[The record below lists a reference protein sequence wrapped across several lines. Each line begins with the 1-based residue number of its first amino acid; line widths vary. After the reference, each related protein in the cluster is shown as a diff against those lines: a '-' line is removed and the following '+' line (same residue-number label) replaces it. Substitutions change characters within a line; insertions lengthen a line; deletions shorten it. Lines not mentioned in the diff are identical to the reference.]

1 MKKILTFI
9 IIIAMTLSL
18 GVPAFAAAPATVT
31 VASPAAAVNPGSTV
45 DVAVTIANNPGMD
58 VMKLKFSYDTAAL
71 TLKDMVLG
79 SVMTGT
85 FTPNLDKAVA
95 LLEAAG
101 TTNATGN
108 GTLVTLKFEVKS
120 TATAGNY
127 TIDFLVADAVNRD
140 EERVALTTQAG
151 TVSVTVPVTT
161 YTVKFNANGG
171 TGTMADVTGVPAG
184 AYTLP
189 ANGFTAPAG
198 KQFKGWSTGA
208 SGAVIEGTTYN
219 VTGDVTLYAIWE
231 DKPHT
236 HTYST
241 AWSTDETNHWHE
253 CTCGDKK
260 DVAAHTPGA
269 AATET
274 TPQTCTICGYVIK
287 AALGHT
293 HNFNQKNT
301 SETYLKSAA
310 TCTKKA
316 VYYYS
321 CTCGE
326 KGTETFESGETAPHS
341 YSTEWSSD
349 ETNHWHKCANCD
361 AVADK
366 AAHRYDNACDTTCND
381 CGKTREITHSYGE
394 AWSSDETNH
403 WHECSVCHAK
413 KDEAAHIPGAE
424 ATETTAQTCTVCG
437 YVIKAALGHTHN
449 FNQKNTS
456 ETYLKSAA
464 TCTKKAVYYYSC
476 TCGEKGTET
485 FESGETA
492 PHSYSTEWSSDETN
506 HWHKCANCDAV
517 ADKAAHRYDNACD
530 TTCNDC
536 GKTREITHSYSEVWS
551 SDETNHWH
559 ECSVCHTKKDEA
571 AHIYDNACDKDCN
584 ICGQTREVTHSYS
597 EVWSYDETNHWHECS
612 VCHTKK
618 DETPHT
624 YDNAC
629 DTTCNDCGKTRE
641 ITHSY
646 SEVWSND
653 ETNHWHECSVCHTK
667 KDEAAHI
674 PGAEATETTAQ
685 TCTVCGYVIK
695 APLGHTHRPTIVRR
709 VEPTCEKAGNIEHY
723 KCSCGK
729 LYYDAAATKEIT
741 NAAKIILS
749 ATGHA
754 RGGDWKYSEI
764 YHWHECAVCGE
775 RMDTAF
781 HRAGAEATET
791 TPQTCAVCGYV
802 IKEALGHTHSF
813 TEKNTDAKYL
823 KSAATCKASA
833 EYYYSCS
840 CGEKGTETFKSGEK
854 LAHNFKTEWS
864 SNGEKHWHEC
874 SLCGEKNKESSHR
887 FEWKT
892 DKAATATE
900 AGSKHEECTVCGYKK
915 TAIAIDKLAPS
926 IIDGRNAKWN
936 KGGENNLTFKSDAVF
951 SDFVEVLVDGK
962 TITAENYEKR
972 EGSII
977 IELKASYLE
986 TLAEGEHTLTI
997 RSASGGAT
1005 TKFTV
1010 EAEIVSPPTSS
1021 TSVWVWIIIAVVAL
1035 GVGATIVV
1043 FVIRKRKMA

>member
-31 VASPAAAVNPGSTV
+31 VASPTAAVTPGSTV
-45 DVAVTIANNPGMD
+45 DVAVTIADNPGMD
-58 VMKLKFSYDTAAL
+58 VMKLKFSYDTTAL
-71 TLKDMVLG
+71 TLKDMTLG

-120 TATAGNY
+120 TAAAGNY
-127 TIDFLVADAVNRD
+127 TIGFLVADAVNRD
-140 EERVALTTQAG
+140 EVRVALTTQAG

-381 CGKTREITHSYGE
+381 CGKTRETSHSFGKEWY
-394 AWSSDETNH
+394 
-403 WHECSVCHAK
+403 
-413 KDEAAHIPGAE
+413 
-424 ATETTAQTCTVCG
+424 
-437 YVIKAALGHTHN
+437 
-449 FNQKNTS
+449 KNS
-456 ETYLKSAA
+456 EK
-464 TCTKKAVYYYSC
+464 
-476 TCGEKGTET
+476 
-485 FESGETA
+485 
-492 PHSYSTEWSSDETN
+492 
-506 HWHKCANCDAV
+506 
-517 ADKAAHRYDNACD
+517 
-530 TTCNDC
+530 
-536 GKTREITHSYSEVWS
+536 
-551 SDETNHWH
+551 HWH

-749 ATGHA
+749 ATGHT
-754 RGGDWKYSEI
+754 RGGDWKSSEI

-802 IKEALGHTHSF
+802 MKEALGHTHSF

-823 KSAATCKASA
+823 KSAATCSASA

-900 AGSKHEECTVCGYKK
+900 AGSKHEECTVCGFKK
-915 TAIAIDKLAPS
+915 NAVKIEPTGASTTTPAQTTTGGTTETPEESGNTWILIAVA
-926 IIDGRNAKWN
+926 G
-936 KGGENNLTFKSDAVF
+936 V
-951 SDFVEVLVDGK
+951 VVLG
-962 TITAENYEKR
+962 
-972 EGSII
+972 
-977 IELKASYLE
+977 
-986 TLAEGEHTLTI
+986 
-997 RSASGGAT
+997 GGA
-1005 TKFTV
+1005 
-1010 EAEIVSPPTSS
+1010 A
-1021 TSVWVWIIIAVVAL
+1021 AMVVA
-1035 GVGATIVV
+1035 V
-1043 FVIRKRKMA
+1043 KKKKEN

>member
-31 VASPAAAVNPGSTV
+31 VASPTAAVTPGSTV
-45 DVAVTIANNPGMD
+45 NVAVTIANNPGMD
-58 VMKLKFSYDTAAL
+58 VMKLKFSYDTTAL
-71 TLKDMVLG
+71 TLKDMKLG

-85 FTPNLDKAVA
+85 FTQNLDKAVA

-120 TATAGNY
+120 TAAAGNY
-127 TIDFLVADAVNRD
+127 TIGFLVADAVNRD
-140 EERVALTTQAG
+140 EVRVALTTQAG

-349 ETNHWHKCANCD
+349 KTNHWHKCANCD

-492 PHSYSTEWSSDETN
+492 PHSYSTEWSSDKTN

>member
-18 GVPAFAAAPATVT
+18 GVPAFAATPATVT

-45 DVAVTIANNPGMD
+45 DVAVTIADNPGMD

-71 TLKDMVLG
+71 TLKDIELG
-79 SVMTGT
+79 NVMTGT
-85 FTPNLDKAVA
+85 FTKNLDKAVA
-95 LLEAAG
+95 LLEAAS

-120 TATAGNY
+120 TAAAGNY
-127 TIDFLVADAVNRD
+127 TIGFLVADAVNRD
-140 EERVALTTQAG
+140 EVRVALTTQAG
-151 TVSVTVPVTT
+151 TVSVKIPVTT
-161 YTVKFNANGG
+161 YTVRFNANGG

-208 SGAVIEGTTYN
+208 TGAVIAGTTYN

-381 CGKTREITHSYGE
+381 CGKTREITHSYSE
-394 AWSSDETNH
+394 VWSSDETNH
-403 WHECSVCHAK
+403 WHECTCGDK
-413 KDEAAHIPGAE
+413 KDVAAHTPGAA
-424 ATETTAQTCTVCG
+424 ATETTPQTCTICG

-536 GKTREITHSYSEVWS
+536 GKTRETSHSFGKEWYKNSEK
-551 SDETNHWH
+551 HWH

>member
-31 VASPAAAVNPGSTV
+31 VASPTAAVTPGSTV
-45 DVAVTIANNPGMD
+45 NVAVTIANNPGMD
-58 VMKLKFSYDTAAL
+58 VMKLKFSYDTTAL
-71 TLKDMVLG
+71 TLKDMKLG

-85 FTPNLDKAVA
+85 FTQNLDKAVA

-120 TATAGNY
+120 TAAAGNY
-127 TIDFLVADAVNRD
+127 TIGFLVADAVNRD
-140 EERVALTTQAG
+140 EVRVALTTQAG

-349 ETNHWHKCANCD
+349 K
-361 AVADK
+361 
-366 AAHRYDNACDTTCND
+366 
-381 CGKTREITHSYGE
+381 
-394 AWSSDETNH
+394 
-403 WHECSVCHAK
+403 
-413 KDEAAHIPGAE
+413 
-424 ATETTAQTCTVCG
+424 
-437 YVIKAALGHTHN
+437 
-449 FNQKNTS
+449 
-456 ETYLKSAA
+456 
-464 TCTKKAVYYYSC
+464 
-476 TCGEKGTET
+476 
-485 FESGETA
+485 
-492 PHSYSTEWSSDETN
+492 TN

-951 SDFVEVLVDGK
+951 SDFVEVLVVGK

>member
-18 GVPAFAAAPATVT
+18 GVPAFAATPATVT

-45 DVAVTIANNPGMD
+45 DVAVTIADNPGMD

-71 TLKDMVLG
+71 TLKDIELG

-85 FTPNLDKAVA
+85 FTKNLDKAVA

-127 TIDFLVADAVNRD
+127 TIGFLVADAVNRN

-151 TVSVTVPVTT
+151 TVSVVVPVTT
-161 YTVKFNANGG
+161 YTVRFNANGG

-274 TPQTCTICGYVIK
+274 TPQTCTI
-287 AALGHT
+287 
-293 HNFNQKNT
+293 
-301 SETYLKSAA
+301 
-310 TCTKKA
+310 
-316 VYYYS
+316 
-321 CTCGE
+321 
-326 KGTETFESGETAPHS
+326 
-341 YSTEWSSD
+341 
-349 ETNHWHKCANCD
+349 
-361 AVADK
+361 
-366 AAHRYDNACDTTCND
+366 
-381 CGKTREITHSYGE
+381 
-394 AWSSDETNH
+394 
-403 WHECSVCHAK
+403 
-413 KDEAAHIPGAE
+413 
-424 ATETTAQTCTVCG
+424 CG

-986 TLAEGEHTLTI
+986 TLAEGEHTLII
-997 RSASGGAT
+997 RSASGDAT

-1010 EAEIVSPPTSS
+1010 EAEIVSPPTGS
-1021 TSVWVWIIIAVVAL
+1021 TNVWVWIVVGVVAL
-1035 GVGATIVV
+1035 GACAAVVV
-1043 FVIRKRKMA
+1043 FIIRKRKKG

>member
-18 GVPAFAAAPATVT
+18 GVPAFAATPATVT

-231 DKPHT
+231 NIPVT
-236 HTYST
+236 TYTVSFNANGGTGAMADVTGVAAGEYTLPANGFT
-241 AWSTDETNHWHE
+241 APSCKKFKGWATSENGEVIATATYNVTGNVTFYAIWEDDPAAHNYGTEWYKNSEKHWHE
-253 CTCGDKK
+253 CAVCHTKK
-260 DVAAHTPGA
+260 D
-269 AATET
+269 E
-274 TPQTCTICGYVIK
+274 
-287 AALGHT
+287 
-293 HNFNQKNT
+293 
-301 SETYLKSAA
+301 
-310 TCTKKA
+310 
-316 VYYYS
+316 
-321 CTCGE
+321 
-326 KGTETFESGETAPHS
+326 APH
-341 YSTEWSSD
+341 
-349 ETNHWHKCANCD
+349 
-361 AVADK
+361 V
-366 AAHRYDNACDTTCND
+366 YDNDCDTTCNV
-381 CGKTREITHSYGE
+381 CGAVREITHSYGE

-403 WHECSVCHAK
+403 WHECSVCHTK
-413 KDEAAHIPGAE
+413 KDEAP
-424 ATETTAQTCTVCG
+424 
-437 YVIKAALGHTHN
+437 HT
-449 FNQKNTS
+449 
-456 ETYLKSAA
+456 
-464 TCTKKAVYYYSC
+464 
-476 TCGEKGTET
+476 
-485 FESGETA
+485 
-492 PHSYSTEWSSDETN
+492 
-506 HWHKCANCDAV
+506 
-517 ADKAAHRYDNACD
+517 YDNDCD
-530 TTCNDC
+530 TTCNVC
-536 GKTREITHSYSEVWS
+536 GKTREITHSYG
-551 SDETNHWH
+551 
-559 ECSVCHTKKDEA
+559 EA
-571 AHIYDNACDKDCN
+571 
-584 ICGQTREVTHSYS
+584 
-597 EVWSYDETNHWHECS
+597 
-612 VCHTKK
+612 
-618 DETPHT
+618 
-624 YDNAC
+624 
-629 DTTCNDCGKTRE
+629 
-641 ITHSY
+641 
-646 SEVWSND
+646 WSND
-653 ETNHWHECSVCHTK
+653 ETNHWHECSVCHTR
-667 KDEAAHI
+667 KDEAAHT

-685 TCTVCGYVIK
+685 VCTVCGYVIK
-695 APLGHTHRPTIVRR
+695 APLGHTHRPTIVKR

-749 ATGHA
+749 ATGHT
-754 RGGDWKYSEI
+754 RGGDWKSSEI

-823 KSAATCKASA
+823 KSAATCSASA

-874 SLCGEKNKESSHR
+874 SLCGEKKEESSHS
-887 FEWKT
+887 FEWKI

-900 AGSKHEECTVCGYKK
+900 AGSKHEECTVCGFKK
-915 TAIAIDKLAPS
+915 
-926 IIDGRNAKWN
+926 
-936 KGGENNLTFKSDAVF
+936 DAVTIEPTGTTTTTPAQTTTGGTTETPEK
-951 SDFVEVLVDGK
+951 SGNAWILIAVAGVVVLG
-962 TITAENYEKR
+962 
-972 EGSII
+972 
-977 IELKASYLE
+977 
-986 TLAEGEHTLTI
+986 
-997 RSASGGAT
+997 GGA
-1005 TKFTV
+1005 
-1010 EAEIVSPPTSS
+1010 AA
-1021 TSVWVWIIIAVVAL
+1021 AVVA
-1035 GVGATIVV
+1035 V
-1043 FVIRKRKMA
+1043 KKKKEN

>member
-18 GVPAFAAAPATVT
+18 GVPAFAATPATVT

-101 TTNATGN
+101 MTNATGN

-231 DKPHT
+231 NIPVT
-236 HTYST
+236 TYTVSFNANGGTGAMADVTGVAAGEYTLPANGFT
-241 AWSTDETNHWHE
+241 APSCKKFKGWATSENGEVIATATYNVTGNVTFYAIWEDDPAAHNYGTEWYKNSEKHWHE
-253 CTCGDKK
+253 CAVCHTKK
-260 DVAAHTPGA
+260 D
-269 AATET
+269 E
-274 TPQTCTICGYVIK
+274 
-287 AALGHT
+287 
-293 HNFNQKNT
+293 
-301 SETYLKSAA
+301 
-310 TCTKKA
+310 
-316 VYYYS
+316 
-321 CTCGE
+321 
-326 KGTETFESGETAPHS
+326 APH
-341 YSTEWSSD
+341 
-349 ETNHWHKCANCD
+349 
-361 AVADK
+361 V
-366 AAHRYDNACDTTCND
+366 YDNDCDTTCNV
-381 CGKTREITHSYGE
+381 CGAVREITHSYGE

-403 WHECSVCHAK
+403 WHECSVCHTK
-413 KDEAAHIPGAE
+413 KDEAP
-424 ATETTAQTCTVCG
+424 
-437 YVIKAALGHTHN
+437 HT
-449 FNQKNTS
+449 
-456 ETYLKSAA
+456 
-464 TCTKKAVYYYSC
+464 
-476 TCGEKGTET
+476 
-485 FESGETA
+485 
-492 PHSYSTEWSSDETN
+492 
-506 HWHKCANCDAV
+506 
-517 ADKAAHRYDNACD
+517 YDNDCD
-530 TTCNDC
+530 TTCNVC
-536 GKTREITHSYSEVWS
+536 GKTREITHSYG
-551 SDETNHWH
+551 
-559 ECSVCHTKKDEA
+559 EA
-571 AHIYDNACDKDCN
+571 
-584 ICGQTREVTHSYS
+584 
-597 EVWSYDETNHWHECS
+597 
-612 VCHTKK
+612 
-618 DETPHT
+618 
-624 YDNAC
+624 
-629 DTTCNDCGKTRE
+629 
-641 ITHSY
+641 
-646 SEVWSND
+646 WSND
-653 ETNHWHECSVCHTK
+653 ETNHWHECSVCHTR
-667 KDEAAHI
+667 KDEAAHTL
-674 PGAEATETTAQ
+674 GAEATETTAQ
-685 TCTVCGYVIK
+685 VCTVCGYVIK
-695 APLGHTHRPTIVRR
+695 APLGHTHRPTIVKR

-749 ATGHA
+749 ATGHT
-754 RGGDWKYSEI
+754 RGGDWKSSEI
-764 YHWHECAVCGE
+764 YHWHECTVCGE

-823 KSAATCKASA
+823 KSAATCSASA

-874 SLCGEKNKESSHR
+874 SLCGEKKEESSHS
-887 FEWKT
+887 FEWKI

-900 AGSKHEECTVCGYKK
+900 AGSKHEECTVCGFKK
-915 TAIAIDKLAPS
+915 
-926 IIDGRNAKWN
+926 
-936 KGGENNLTFKSDAVF
+936 DAVTIEPTGTTTTTPAQTTTGGTTETPEK
-951 SDFVEVLVDGK
+951 SGNAWILIAVAGVVVLG
-962 TITAENYEKR
+962 
-972 EGSII
+972 
-977 IELKASYLE
+977 
-986 TLAEGEHTLTI
+986 
-997 RSASGGAT
+997 GGA
-1005 TKFTV
+1005 
-1010 EAEIVSPPTSS
+1010 AA
-1021 TSVWVWIIIAVVAL
+1021 AVVA
-1035 GVGATIVV
+1035 V
-1043 FVIRKRKMA
+1043 KKKKEN

>member
-18 GVPAFAAAPATVT
+18 GVPAFAATPATVT

-45 DVAVTIANNPGMD
+45 DVTVTIADNPGMD

-71 TLKDMVLG
+71 TLKDIELG

-85 FTPNLDKAVA
+85 FTKNLDKAVA

-127 TIDFLVADAVNRD
+127 TIGFLVADAVNRN

-151 TVSVTVPVTT
+151 TVSVAVPVTT

-198 KQFKGWSTGA
+198 KQFKGWSTDA

-231 DKPHT
+231 NKPHT

-241 AWSTDETNHWHE
+241 EWSTDSANHWHE

-260 DVAAHTPGA
+260 DLAPHVDANNDHNCDVCGWKMSDHTGGTATCKEKATCTICGQKYGNLAAHNYKTEWSTDETNHWHECSVCGDKKDEAAHIPGA

-326 KGTETFESGETAPHS
+326 KGTETFESGDLAAHN
-341 YSTEWSSD
+341 YKTEWS
-349 ETNHWHKCANCD
+349 
-361 AVADK
+361 
-366 AAHRYDNACDTTCND
+366 YDSA
-381 CGKTREITHSYGE
+381 
-394 AWSSDETNH
+394 NH
-403 WHECSVCHAK
+403 WHECSVCGDK
-413 KDEAAHIPGAE
+413 KDEAAHTDANNDHNCDICGKKMSDHTGGTKTCKDKATCTICGQKYGDLAAHNYKTEWSKDSTKHWHECSVCGNKKDEAAHTPGAA
-424 ATETTAQTCTVCG
+424 ATETTPQTCMTCG
-437 YVIKAALGHTHN
+437 YVIKEATGHVHSYTE
-449 FNQKNTS
+449 KNTDAK
-456 ETYLKSAA
+456 YLKSAA

-485 FESGETA
+485 FESGET
-492 PHSYSTEWSSDETN
+492 
-506 HWHKCANCDAV
+506 
-517 ADKAAHRYDNACD
+517 
-530 TTCNDC
+530 
-536 GKTREITHSYSEVWS
+536 
-551 SDETNHWH
+551 
-559 ECSVCHTKKDEA
+559 
-571 AHIYDNACDKDCN
+571 
-584 ICGQTREVTHSYS
+584 
-597 EVWSYDETNHWHECS
+597 
-612 VCHTKK
+612 
-618 DETPHT
+618 
-624 YDNAC
+624 
-629 DTTCNDCGKTRE
+629 
-641 ITHSY
+641 
-646 SEVWSND
+646 
-653 ETNHWHECSVCHTK
+653 
-667 KDEAAHI
+667 
-674 PGAEATETTAQ
+674 
-685 TCTVCGYVIK
+685 
-695 APLGHTHRPTIVRR
+695 
-709 VEPTCEKAGNIEHY
+709 
-723 KCSCGK
+723 
-729 LYYDAAATKEIT
+729 
-741 NAAKIILS
+741 
-749 ATGHA
+749 
-754 RGGDWKYSEI
+754 
-764 YHWHECAVCGE
+764 
-775 RMDTAF
+775 
-781 HRAGAEATET
+781 
-791 TPQTCAVCGYV
+791 
-802 IKEALGHTHSF
+802 
-813 TEKNTDAKYL
+813 
-823 KSAATCKASA
+823 
-833 EYYYSCS
+833 
-840 CGEKGTETFKSGEK
+840 
-854 LAHNFKTEWS
+854 LAHTWETKWANNDS
-864 SNGEKHWHEC
+864 KHWHEC
-874 SLCGEKNKESSHR
+874 TVCKTKGDEADHA
-887 FEWKT
+887 FEWKI
-892 DKAATATE
+892 DKEATVTE
-900 AGSKHEECTVCGYKK
+900 AGAKHEECKVCGYKK
-915 TAIAIDKLAPS
+915 AAIAIDKLAPS

-936 KGGENNLTFKSDAVF
+936 KGGENNLTFKSDAAF

-977 IELKASYLE
+977 IQLKASYLA

-997 RSASGGAT
+997 RSASGDAT
-1005 TKFTV
+1005 TKFMV
-1010 EAEIVSPPTSS
+1010 EAEIVSPPTGS
-1021 TSVWVWIIIAVVAL
+1021 TNVWVWIINGVVAL
-1035 GVGATIVV
+1035 GVGATVVV
-1043 FVIRKRKMA
+1043 FIIRKRKTA

>member
-31 VASPAAAVNPGSTV
+31 VASPTAAVTPGSTV
-45 DVAVTIANNPGMD
+45 NVAVTIANNPGMD
-58 VMKLKFSYDTAAL
+58 VMKLKFSYDTTAL
-71 TLKDMVLG
+71 TLKDMKLG

-85 FTPNLDKAVA
+85 FTQNLDKAVA

-120 TATAGNY
+120 TAAAGNY
-127 TIDFLVADAVNRD
+127 TIGFLVADAVNRD
-140 EERVALTTQAG
+140 EVRVALTTQAG
-151 TVSVTVPVTT
+151 TVSVKIPVTT
-161 YTVKFNANGG
+161 YTVRFNANGG

-189 ANGFTAPAG
+189 ANGFTAPEG

-208 SGAVIEGTTYN
+208 TGAVIAGTTYN

-241 AWSTDETNHWHE
+241 TWSTDETNHWHE

-381 CGKTREITHSYGE
+381 CGKTRETSHSFGKEWY
-394 AWSSDETNH
+394 
-403 WHECSVCHAK
+403 
-413 KDEAAHIPGAE
+413 
-424 ATETTAQTCTVCG
+424 
-437 YVIKAALGHTHN
+437 
-449 FNQKNTS
+449 KNS
-456 ETYLKSAA
+456 EK
-464 TCTKKAVYYYSC
+464 
-476 TCGEKGTET
+476 
-485 FESGETA
+485 
-492 PHSYSTEWSSDETN
+492 
-506 HWHKCANCDAV
+506 
-517 ADKAAHRYDNACD
+517 
-530 TTCNDC
+530 
-536 GKTREITHSYSEVWS
+536 
-551 SDETNHWH
+551 HWH

-646 SEVWSND
+646 GEAWSSD

-695 APLGHTHRPTIVRR
+695 APLGHTHRPTIVKR

-802 IKEALGHTHSF
+802 MKEALGHTHSF

-900 AGSKHEECTVCGYKK
+900 AGSKHEECTVCGFKK
-915 TAIAIDKLAPS
+915 NAVKIEPTGASTTTPAQTTTGGTTETPEKSGNAWILIAVA
-926 IIDGRNAKWN
+926 G
-936 KGGENNLTFKSDAVF
+936 V
-951 SDFVEVLVDGK
+951 VVLG
-962 TITAENYEKR
+962 
-972 EGSII
+972 
-977 IELKASYLE
+977 
-986 TLAEGEHTLTI
+986 
-997 RSASGGAT
+997 GGA
-1005 TKFTV
+1005 
-1010 EAEIVSPPTSS
+1010 AA
-1021 TSVWVWIIIAVVAL
+1021 AVVA
-1035 GVGATIVV
+1035 V
-1043 FVIRKRKMA
+1043 KKKKEN